1 MAPLRSRKRNSTIQA
16 LDILNNVGNANHH
29 SARSRVQRPSRRQL
43 QPEVQIPQSDDIWDI
58 PNSPEKRQDTRRRIA
73 DSEPVTPRRSARYRP
88 QLEQTKA
95 DNASSGEWLGSRTW
109 VNYKEG
115 DKGIEDG
122 KDKDGNEEEY
132 EEDSNEDSEENEENE
147 EGDLRL
153 FSEDDTPKTK
163 RSSRPS
169 SRKQADTE
177 EFPDLPSP
185 SALFRGDGF
194 LVSSSA
200 PASEQSSDASESQD
214 SDSGEEDPDAPK
226 NTQKPDTSKAH
237 SEEESGSS
245 EESSEDG
252 DESSSEKASKPSPS
266 QPRPVVLINQAQ
278 ETSQGLSSPRSAR
291 HMESMN
297 NAATRKTNETPTQ
310 QQTYNESNQ
319 EEGSSG
325 SSYETEDGE
334 SDSSSSYEEST
345 EHSPDEDDLPV
356 PRQSKRRRV
365 EPKSRNRRQSLRVQ
379 KAASSLGDQEVEDT
393 RGQSQSDSEGDND
406 NDEEEDEEKDEEEGD
421 NEVAKE
427 AEKARE
433 EENAR
438 KLQWMEQAMSLGQ
451 QRNNWLVVNSKA
463 KELKRMADPSLAKY
477 FVYVC
482 TAIREL
488 RGIYLDMV
496 DTPPSHADLVQCDNL
511 LASIPREGD
520 GLLDQA
526 YHMATQDSNFS
537 DEEEH
542 ARDLVDEFEARV
554 LPDMVKLLFAC
565 FQVYYTNPMMF
576 PGLHGHFRRVLILL
590 RRFCDRTTSMKMQRI
605 VRGVVRTK
613 GLDRALHALLKGLDS
628 RALRPKRASAR
639 IAEAGNQREDTEIA
653 NGHEREWS
661 QDEGLALIDG
671 LQAYQG
677 KCWKRDDPFNPVP
690 CPLYCVLTLHP
701 GPDRYLQIIG
711 HFGYRLRHRTQQELR
726 AKALQVHDRMQPTIA
741 AQLET
746 EDGRRPWGWLLSVRD
761 S

>member
-1 MAPLRSRKRNSTIQA
+1 MLLPLYHHVHHLTLAHPALLDTPHGPFTMAPSRSRKRNSTIQA

-29 SARSRVQRPSRRQL
+29 SVRSRVPHPSRRQL
-43 QPEVQIPQSDDIWDI
+43 QLEVQIPQSDGIWDI
-58 PNSPEKRQDTRRRIA
+58 PESPEKRQDTRRRIA
-73 DSEPVTPRRSARYRP
+73 DSEPITPRRSARYRP
-88 QLEQTKA
+88 RLEQTEA
-95 DNASSGEWLGSRTW
+95 DNASSGKWLRSRAV
-109 VNYKEG
+109 VNYTEG
-115 DKGIEDG
+115 DGAIEDE
-122 KDKDGNEEEY
+122 KDKDGSEEEY
-132 EEDSNEDSEENEENE
+132 EEDSNEDNEGDEEDE

-153 FSEDDTPKTK
+153 FSEDDTPKTT

-169 SRKQADTE
+169 SRKQADKE

-194 LVSSSA
+194 LVSSA
-200 PASEQSSDASESQD
+200 PASEQSSDTSQSQD
-214 SDSGEEDPDAPK
+214 SDSGEEGLHTPK
-226 NTQKPDTSKAH
+226 NTQNPDTSKAH

-245 EESSEDG
+245 EESSEDE
-252 DESSSEKASKPSPS
+252 DESSSEEASKPAASH
-266 QPRPVVLINQAQ
+266 PRPVVLINQAQ
-278 ETSQGLSSPRSAR
+278 ETSQPPSSPRPAR
-291 HMESMN
+291 HRESRN
-297 NAATRKTNETPTQ
+297 IAATRKTNETPTQ
-310 QQTYNESNQ
+310 HQAYNESNQ
-319 EEGSSG
+319 EKDSSG

-334 SDSSSSYEEST
+334 NDSSSSSEESA

-356 PRQSKRRRV
+356 PRQSKRQRV
-365 EPKSRNRRQSLRVQ
+365 EPEPRSRRQSLRNQ
-379 KAASSLGDQEVEDT
+379 KAAPSLGDQEAGDT
-393 RGQSQSDSEGDND
+393 RGRSQSDSEGGND
-406 NDEEEDEEKDEEEGD
+406 NDEEEDEA
-421 NEVAKE
+421 AKE
-427 AEKARE
+427 AERARE
-433 EENAR
+433 EEKAKR
-438 KLQWMEQAMSLGQ
+438 LQWMEQAMSLGQ
-451 QRNNWLVVNSKA
+451 QRVNWLVVNNKA

-477 FVYVC
+477 FVGVC

-511 LASIPREGD
+511 LATIPREGD

-565 FQVYYTNPMMF
+565 FQVYYTNPKMF

-677 KCWKRDDPFNPVP
+677 KCWKRDKP
-690 CPLYCVLTLHP
+690 CTVY
-701 GPDRYLQIIG
+701 
-711 HFGYRLRHRTQQELR
+711 
-726 AKALQVHDRMQPTIA
+726 
-741 AQLET
+741 
-746 EDGRRPWGWLLSVRD
+746 
-761 S
+761 